1 MKLINIKGNTYY
13 IKGGTN
19 TGVIRLDD
27 NSCLIIDPG
36 RYGMK
41 PRKMIKLIKRK

>member
-19 TGVIRLDD
+19 TGIVKLHN
-27 NSCLIIDPG
+27 NSVLIIDPG
-36 RYGMK
+36 LGGRRHKNIYRLSK
-41 PRKMIKLIKRK
+41 